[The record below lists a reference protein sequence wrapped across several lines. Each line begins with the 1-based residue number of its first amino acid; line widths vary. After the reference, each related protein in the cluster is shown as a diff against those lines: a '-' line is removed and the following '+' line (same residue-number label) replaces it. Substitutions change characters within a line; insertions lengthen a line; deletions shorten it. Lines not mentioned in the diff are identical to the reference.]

1 MIDFIENIMDFIYRH
16 QLFRKIFY
24 YLFCTFLG
32 VLVFTWILIYLNT
45 GIANFD
51 LALLFQ
57 SDTYFYLMNV
67 YRKELA
73 LFLLV
78 EQAVFIAII
87 VYQDMKIKKPLGN
100 DKIEKI
106 DIKELSKLWLGENE
120 ISLQDNLK
128 QELSKPITAPIDTK
142 TALLNVA
149 NFTEVRS
156 EIFSNEV
163 LKPNLAHLDMKQI
176 EIIIK
181 LIQLLEKNK
190 DCPSVVSI
198 CDKEPNKIYGGD
210 KDNKFSTV
218 EIVTLDG
225 LTRFDI
231 FAKISLF
238 EHSLSVASKIVDL
251 LNKDKNLRGYKKS
264 LLAKAL
270 IAALAHDIGK
280 IKNYEFKKEKAD
292 FVSLRKQQP
301 HQQISYMILY
311 DSFKECP
318 NLQEIAEVVKKHH
331 SAVVE
336 KDENLLKLLIDTDKG
351 TRSQELD
358 TYLKNHIAFKDK
370 ENINKKVVNQAHIET
385 QALNNEKSLEIDD
398 LKEPKENQSLESL
411 NLEYL
416 EQKFNDENFTENKK
430 LFLLFTLEPKPKIKD
445 LEKIFENFSFK
456 DLEKE
461 IYESKDELFI
471 LLKQGDR
478 AKALNFFYDFE
489 KVLKQTLEK
498 SNLKIGFVMFRD
510 CKDIKETI
518 NGAKKALEKA
528 KANEK
533 LVYADFK
540 DYRKDDEVKIE
551 LFDTN
556 TQTQEKDEQNKEN
569 TKDDKEQDLEMLELD
584 ETFKKI
590 DEKVENMQV
599 VGSKEENFDIQS
611 IELKLFELLKEKI
624 NTFKQKGFAKIIQAI
639 SYRNF
644 VLVSKECLCECLA
657 QALNIKNENLEARA
671 NFLIRHYRYNP
682 DENKRFIWYISVDK
696 GFYLSKYSLIENHQ
710 KSDFYCIP
718 FDSKR
723 AFNMSASEL
732 ESHKKASELAH
743 IRVLSYSKK

>member
-251 LNKDKNLRGYKKS
+251 LNKDKNLRGYKK
-264 LLAKAL
+264 
-270 IAALAHDIGK
+270 
-280 IKNYEFKKEKAD
+280 
-292 FVSLRKQQP
+292 
-301 HQQISYMILY
+301 
-311 DSFKECP
+311 
-318 NLQEIAEVVKKHH
+318 
-331 SAVVE
+331 
-336 KDENLLKLLIDTDKG
+336 
-351 TRSQELD
+351 
-358 TYLKNHIAFKDK
+358 
-370 ENINKKVVNQAHIET
+370 
-385 QALNNEKSLEIDD
+385 
-398 LKEPKENQSLESL
+398 
-411 NLEYL
+411 
-416 EQKFNDENFTENKK
+416 
-430 LFLLFTLEPKPKIKD
+430 
-445 LEKIFENFSFK
+445 
-456 DLEKE
+456 
-461 IYESKDELFI
+461 
-471 LLKQGDR
+471 
-478 AKALNFFYDFE
+478 
-489 KVLKQTLEK
+489 
-498 SNLKIGFVMFRD
+498 
-510 CKDIKETI
+510 
-518 NGAKKALEKA
+518 
-528 KANEK
+528 
-533 LVYADFK
+533 VY
-540 DYRKDDEVKIE
+540 
-551 LFDTN
+551 
-556 TQTQEKDEQNKEN
+556 
-569 TKDDKEQDLEMLELD
+569 
-584 ETFKKI
+584 
-590 DEKVENMQV
+590 
-599 VGSKEENFDIQS
+599 
-611 IELKLFELLKEKI
+611 
-624 NTFKQKGFAKIIQAI
+624 
-639 SYRNF
+639 
-644 VLVSKECLCECLA
+644 
-657 QALNIKNENLEARA
+657 
-671 NFLIRHYRYNP
+671 
-682 DENKRFIWYISVDK
+682 
-696 GFYLSKYSLIENHQ
+696 
-710 KSDFYCIP
+710 
-718 FDSKR
+718 
-723 AFNMSASEL
+723 
-732 ESHKKASELAH
+732 
-743 IRVLSYSKK
+743 